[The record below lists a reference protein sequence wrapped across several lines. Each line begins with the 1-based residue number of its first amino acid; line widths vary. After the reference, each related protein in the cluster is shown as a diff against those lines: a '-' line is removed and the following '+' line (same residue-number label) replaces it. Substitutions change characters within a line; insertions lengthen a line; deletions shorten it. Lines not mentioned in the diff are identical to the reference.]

1 VKLDKAI
8 LMVSDADLQQA
19 AEAMFQEMIHLPH
32 MEENCEKAVRDFENK
47 KHLFYCAWLAGAMY
61 MLHKVRQ
68 GRLIGIADTTDRGPG
83 G

>member
-1 VKLDKAI
+1 VKLDKPI
-8 LMVSDADLQQA
+8 LMVNDADLEQA

-32 MEENCEKAVRDFENK
+32 MAENCEKAVRDLQDK

-61 MLHKVRQ
+61 TLNTMRQ
-68 GRLIGIADTTDRGPG
+68 GRLISIADTTDRGPG